1 MLEGGKFM
9 NKFTNM
15 EINLTMIPADC
26 KVKDLEK
33 IVSVGSVIDYAT
45 DATEKAYNGDVAQSA
60 FRNFLKTG
68 RENFF
73 TSEKI
78 FYEEGRLGFLT
89 PREAVTLYRIDSIIH
104 SVSFIVAFNN
114 IYYRDGKKIPF
125 EFENENALIFA
136 NPSIDYMLDK
146 NDAFYAK
153 WLYSN
158 FKSGIKTLKTG
169 LYNGI
174 DNTKARFDFE
184 SAIYGAFGVANTTK
198 REYFDKRKTLK
209 K

>member
-1 MLEGGKFM
+1 M

-15 EINLTMIPADC
+15 EINLAMIPAEC

-78 FYEEGRLGFLT
+78 FYE
-89 PREAVTLYRIDSIIH
+89 
-104 SVSFIVAFNN
+104 
-114 IYYRDGKKIPF
+114 
-125 EFENENALIFA
+125 
-136 NPSIDYMLDK
+136 
-146 NDAFYAK
+146 
-153 WLYSN
+153 
-158 FKSGIKTLKTG
+158 
-169 LYNGI
+169 
-174 DNTKARFDFE
+174 
-184 SAIYGAFGVANTTK
+184 
-198 REYFDKRKTLK
+198 
-209 K
+209 